1 MRCLRHGAF
10 HGYGDGVRNCGMYAN
25 TEIEYNGIE
34 KTEMTSSVSHVKDS
48 VHMGG
53 FGKDLCYFGRD
64 FHIKDKDMDR
74 K

>member
-1 MRCLRHGAF
+1 
-10 HGYGDGVRNCGMYAN
+10 MYAN